1 MSITWLDTPTDPD
14 DEEEFAQLLD
24 VVRDRWADAPT
35 DDDTLADL
43 LATARTECENY
54 APAETDPQHPGEHAC
69 RTAQLL
75 HARNIWN
82 ASLIAPGDGGGFGEG
97 GFAVTVHPLDWAV
110 TQRLRPKRVK
120 RKAF

>member
-1 MSITWLDTPTDPD
+1 MPVKWLDTPDNPD
-14 DEEEFAQLLD
+14 DPEEFAELLEA
-24 VVRDRWADAPT
+24 VRVRWADAPS

-43 LATARTECENY
+43 LATARTECETY

-82 ASLIAPGDGGGFGEG
+82 ASLVNPGGGGEFGAEG
-97 GFAVTVHPLDWAV
+97 FTVTVHPLDWAV
-110 TQRLRPKRVK
+110 TQRLRPKRA
-120 RKAF
+120 RKLAI